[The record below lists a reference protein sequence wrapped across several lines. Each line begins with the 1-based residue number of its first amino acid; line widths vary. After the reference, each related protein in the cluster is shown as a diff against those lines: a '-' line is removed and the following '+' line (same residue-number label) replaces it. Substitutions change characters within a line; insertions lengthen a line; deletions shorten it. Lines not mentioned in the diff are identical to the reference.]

1 MPGSGPGLGTILGSI
16 IHDLQGLIRGEI
28 RLARIELDQKLHAI
42 IIAAIFLLGGALLA
56 FAGLVVVLQGIAAAL
71 ALVLPVWAASLIV
84 GILIAAV
91 GGGFAWSALRRLSL
105 KTLTP
110 DRMTASMR
118 KDTHVLKKHI

>member
-1 MPGSGPGLGTILGSI
+1 M
-16 IHDLQGLIRGEI
+16 
-28 RLARIELDQKLHAI
+28 LAVAWKLKN
-42 IIAAIFLLGGALLA
+42 
-56 FAGLVVVLQGIAAAL
+56 VPTSPL

-84 GILIAAV
+84 GILITAV